1 MIKNYSSKNYKLFDK
16 YLNKIAASTINK
28 FGSKDNIVI
37 FLQELCEIGNIGLAA
52 KKVIVGSP
60 IHLHKLIH
68 DDKYL
73 TKCVSL
79 ALRYAS
85 ERAEAV
91 LYDRAI
97 NGYEE
102 VTYNQDGECIVRKKK
117 YCSKSLLEYLK
128 ANSPKYQSSG
138 KNGNAVENKK
148 HDNDKTQQLSEIGN
162 FEVESYGADSDN
174 DTKTNT
180 D

>member
-16 YLNKIAASTINK
+16 YLNKISASTIDK
-28 FGSKDNIVI
+28 FGSRDNIVI

-102 VTYNQDGECIVRKKK
+102 LTYNEQGECIARKKK
-117 YCSKSLLEYLK
+117 YCSRSLLEYLK
-128 ANSPKYQSSG
+128 ANSPKYQTNI
-138 KNGNAVENKK
+138 KNV
-148 HDNDKTQQLSEIGN
+148 SEIKKPDN
-162 FEVESYGADSDN
+162 MQINSNDMDIFEIEAYRAEAEN
-174 DTKTNT
+174 EEEANN
-180 D
+180 

>member
-16 YLNKIAASTINK
+16 YLNKISASMIDK
-28 FGSKDNIVI
+28 FGSRDNIVI

-102 VTYNQDGECIVRKKK
+102 LTYNEQGECIARKKK
-117 YCSKSLLEYLK
+117 YCSRSLLEYLK
-128 ANSPKYQSSG
+128 ANSPKYQTNI
-138 KNGNAVENKK
+138 KNV
-148 HDNDKTQQLSEIGN
+148 SEIKKPDN
-162 FEVESYGADSDN
+162 MQINSNDMDIFEIEAYRAEAEN
-174 DTKTNT
+174 EEEANN
-180 D
+180 

>member
-1 MIKNYSSKNYKLFDK
+1 MIKIYSSKNYKLFDK
-16 YLNKIAASTINK
+16 HLNKIAASTIDK
-28 FGSKDNIVI
+28 FGSRDNIVI

-102 VTYNQDGECIVRKKK
+102 LTYNEQGECIARKKK
-117 YCSKSLLEYLK
+117 YCSRSLLEYLK
-128 ANSPKYQSSG
+128 ANSPKYQTNI
-138 KNGNAVENKK
+138 KNV
-148 HDNDKTQQLSEIGN
+148 SEIKKPDN
-162 FEVESYGADSDN
+162 MQINSNDMDIFEIEAYRAEAEN
-174 DTKTNT
+174 EEEANN
-180 D
+180 